1 MDLALVLYL
10 VAEALGTVFHRE
22 VALVMA
28 TIEDRLVGDPIVEDS
43 AKKKIKGKL
52 NF

>member
-10 VAEALGTVFHRE
+10 VAEALGTAFHRE

-43 AKKKIKGKL
+43 AKKSEE
-52 NF
+52 N